1 MSVGDNIKRIR
12 IEKGLTQ
19 KQLGELCGMAD
30 SAIRRYENG
39 GANPKYETL
48 KKIADGLDVSV
59 SILRDDYSAFKTSVI
74 NSSPLLRATQD
85 ESEGWLFQDVLQ
97 RKIIQNLDMTQD
109 KQMLII
115 DYNKLNAI
123 GKEEAR
129 KRVNELTEIPK
140 YRKDA
145 PD

>member
-74 NSSPLLRATQD
+74 NSSPLLSATQD

-140 YRKDA
+140 YRKDTL
-145 PD
+145 D